1 MRGTVQSRG
10 IRSWFVRDVLE
21 ILERAGG
28 AGARLH
34 ERLPQRLAGHAD
46 LEALR
51 IANPTDVLSLDD
63 GEELLLAI
71 DAVLGDGSGRV
82 LEGASLE
89 LAARMLAQGAGGVV
103 AGDLMAT
110 VARMRAVFERPY
122 VGVDVLFQLT
132 ATETGFALAIGV
144 AGRPRS
150 ARLLRHL
157 AVGSI
162 RAAQRFSRGA
172 DEDSLKVTG
181 ETIGDRTSITAQYR
195 EPPSLLAEVK
205 PEMSRRPSR
214 SLRFGV
220 QQNLT
225 EQVERILKRATTE
238 PPPPPPPVSR
248 RPTNAP
254 PGRLNSSPPPP
265 PAERGRLSTSDR
277 PPPGRREGALNLPRS
292 PRLPSVTLRENEQG
306 DLEEVPGSDRPTP
319 VSGGN
324 ESDKGR

>member
-1 MRGTVQSRG
+1 MKPG

-21 ILERAGG
+21 ILERGGG
-28 AGARLH
+28 AGARLQG
-34 ERLPQRLAGHAD
+34 RLPQRLAGHAE

-51 IANPTDVLSLDD
+51 VTNPTDVLPLDD

-82 LEGASLE
+82 LEGVSLE

-122 VGVDVLFQLT
+122 AGVEVLFQLT
-132 ATETGFALAIGV
+132 ATDTGFVLALGIV
-144 AGRPRS
+144 GRPRS

-172 DEDSLKVTG
+172 DEDSLKVSG
-181 ETIGDRTSITAQYR
+181 ETIGDRTSITAHYR
-195 EPPSLLAEVK
+195 EPPTLAAEAK

-214 SLRFGV
+214 SLRLGV

-238 PPPPPPPVSR
+238 PPPSPASR

-254 PGRLNSSPPPP
+254 PNRLNSSPPPP
-265 PAERGRLSTSDR
+265 PAERGPLPTSDR

-292 PRLPSVTLRENEQG
+292 PRLPAVTLRENDQG
-306 DLEEVPGSDRPTP
+306 ELEEVPGSDRPTP
-319 VSGGN
+319 ISGGG
-324 ESDKGR
+324 EVDKGR